1 VQAIPFPRRR
11 PFALQMVFAL
21 HVYAFLLLLYGA
33 AIVVSA
39 VEGKLEAPVLIPGS
53 WTRSSR
59 RSSSPRAR
67 CTCSSPC
74 RAFTVL
80 REPRASSRP
89 LGLAIAVLAIT
100 LAYRFGLLVLT
111 LRVT

>member
-1 VQAIPFPRRR
+1 

-39 VEGKLEAPVLIPGS
+39 VEGKLGGAGLDSGILDKILTALIAS
-53 WTRSSR
+53 ASALYLFVAVSR
-59 RSSSPRAR
+59 VYGAAGAAR
-67 CTCSSPC
+67 
-74 RAFTVL
+74 VV
-80 REPRASSRP
+80 AS

-100 LAYRFGLLVLT
+100 LAYRFRVLVLD
-111 LRVT
+111 LRGTVG